1 MATRVLIVDDHLA
14 IREGIRSLLAPEG
27 DFVVVGEAVDGA
39 DGVEKAL
46 ELKPDLILLDNSM
59 PGKTGL
65 EVARELKPLLPST
78 SIVFL
83 TLDPGIRDLALA
95 VGAVAHISKDAS
107 PQQMLKVLRGA
118 AQQHERRKVG
128 STTLTEKE
136 RALADALL
144 AAKLITEQ
152 QLDQIVAQRQP
163 RELLSS
169 VVVRSRLVPDVQLA
183 QILSRVSGRPLM
195 TLAPRSESSD
205 PSGARIGRSARRV
218 VDPID
223 PTVARQLPHR
233 FSEQRHA
240 VLVTFGRSEATLA
253 LADPFD
259 EQTRRE
265 VQDML
270 AGIHTSIVVA
280 TVADIDA
287 AIVRAFGAP
296 TAKIVPFSAAASG
309 GRKQRRRPVF
319 LVAAVAAAFLFLATG
334 IGVLLAPAAGG
345 LSARGQLT
353 IFQGNVEYRRAG
365 GQYAAATTGQIVR
378 QGDSVRTGLS
388 GHAAITFFDQ
398 SVVVFEPSTEVDV
411 VALRALNG
419 GDIDVTLRQGA
430 GKTWHVV
437 THQLTPDGHYVVL
450 TPMTQTSVV
459 GTAFQVRVDAQTGA
473 STVTATDGVV
483 RTSGLGEGAR
493 TTVQL
498 TQGMGTTVSARGST
512 PSDPVA
518 MRTQTVTFAMDDAR
532 DAVVVAPNGEASG
545 VRSGEI
551 VRYIPGSSVTKTAS
565 QVMVSVPADFDRFA
579 TIVQPSDPGARE
591 VVVHAQLRTASGSVA
606 AQVSDQPQVAAGVAK
621 TGVGI
626 APQGLVTLS
635 TTVVEQFPQPV
646 AVQAPPPAT
655 FDPFAFARSTSQP
668 VGQPG
673 PAGAAGS
680 PGP

>member
-1 MATRVLIVDDHLA
+1 
-14 IREGIRSLLAPEG
+14 
-27 DFVVVGEAVDGA
+27 
-39 DGVEKAL
+39 
-46 ELKPDLILLDNSM
+46 
-59 PGKTGL
+59 
-65 EVARELKPLLPST
+65 
-78 SIVFL
+78 
-83 TLDPGIRDLALA
+83 
-95 VGAVAHISKDAS
+95 
-107 PQQMLKVLRGA
+107 
-118 AQQHERRKVG
+118 
-128 STTLTEKE
+128 
-136 RALADALL
+136 
-144 AAKLITEQ
+144 
-152 QLDQIVAQRQP
+152 
-163 RELLSS
+163 
-169 VVVRSRLVPDVQLA
+169 
-183 QILSRVSGRPLM
+183 
-195 TLAPRSESSD
+195 
-205 PSGARIGRSARRV
+205 V
-218 VDPID
+218 VDPPD
-223 PTVARQLPHR
+223 PTVPRQLPHR

-459 GTAFQVRVDAQTGA
+459 GTAFQVRIDAQTGA
-473 STVTATDGVV
+473 PTVTAAHGVV
-483 RTSGLGEGAR
+483 RTSGVGEGAR

-498 TQGMGTTVSARGST
+498 TQGMGTTVSERGST
-512 PSDPVA
+512 
-518 MRTQTVTFAMDDAR
+518 
-532 DAVVVAPNGEASG
+532 
-545 VRSGEI
+545 
-551 VRYIPGSSVTKTAS
+551 
-565 QVMVSVPADFDRFA
+565 
-579 TIVQPSDPGARE
+579 
-591 VVVHAQLRTASGSVA
+591 
-606 AQVSDQPQVAAGVAK
+606 
-621 TGVGI
+621 
-626 APQGLVTLS
+626 
-635 TTVVEQFPQPV
+635 
-646 AVQAPPPAT
+646 
-655 FDPFAFARSTSQP
+655 
-668 VGQPG
+668 
-673 PAGAAGS
+673 
-680 PGP
+680 